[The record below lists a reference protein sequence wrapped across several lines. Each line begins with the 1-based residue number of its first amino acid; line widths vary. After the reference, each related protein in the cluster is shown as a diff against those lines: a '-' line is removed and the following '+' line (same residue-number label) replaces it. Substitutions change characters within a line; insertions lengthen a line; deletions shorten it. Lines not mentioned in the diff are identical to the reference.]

1 MNDRPA
7 DSSSLL
13 ARLDADAIE
22 HFWVAYHDYGGRAHA
37 KTLPRESFRSAVN
50 DGVVFAMANLNM
62 SADDHQSMGA
72 TLLADSGDFLAVSD
86 PRSYAIL
93 PRFPGTARCH
103 AWMRA
108 SDGSVWEGCPRTR
121 LAAAIDELRD
131 LGYSAQVALEPE
143 FYLLHALAENGTDY
157 APVNSTRMFSQAG
170 LATERVFVERV
181 VDELRAMGVTV
192 AQLGK
197 EYGPGQ
203 YEMSVR
209 HADPIRAV
217 DDYCSLKDAVRDLA
231 RDQGYVATFMPKPY
245 SHWPGCSL
253 HVHLSLWD
261 EAGERDLTA
270 SDRDEVSLSD
280 VGSWF
285 LGGILAHADALAGL
299 GSPIVNSYKRL
310 QPGSWAPANTYWGYG
325 NRSGVVRIP
334 GVGKR
339 RHLELRSPDNSAQ
352 PYLLLAG
359 LLGAGADGI
368 RRQLVPPPPFQGDIA
383 HLTAEEVE
391 RYGIDYLP
399 RSLPEAL
406 AALERD
412 EVVAAAV
419 GETALK
425 HFLIVKRH
433 ELATYETHVH
443 PWERETYLEIV

>member
-7 DSSSLL
+7 DSASLL
-13 ARLDADAIE
+13 ARLDADATE

-72 TLLADSGDFLAVSD
+72 TLLADSGDILAVPD
-86 PRSYAIL
+86 PRSYAVL
-93 PRFPGTARCH
+93 PRFPGTARRH
-103 AWMRA
+103 PWMRA
-108 SDGSVWEGCPRTR
+108 SDGAGWDGCPRTR

-143 FYLLHALAENGTDY
+143 FYLLRSFELAENGTDY
-157 APVNSTRMFSQAG
+157 TPVNSTRMFSQAG

-217 DDYCSLKDAVRDLA
+217 DDYFSLKDAVRDLA
-231 RDQGYVATFMPKPY
+231 GEQGYVATFMPKPY

-253 HVHLSLWD
+253 HVPLSLWD

-270 SDRDEVSLSD
+270 SDRDDISLSEE
-280 VGSWF
+280 GRWF
-285 LGGILAHADALAGL
+285 LGGILEHVNALTGL
-299 GSPIVNSYKRL
+299 GSPTVNSYKRL

-339 RHLELRSPDNSAQ
+339 RHLEFRSPDNTAQ
-352 PYLLLAG
+352 PYLLLTGLLAAG
-359 LLGAGADGI
+359 LDGI
-368 RRQLVPPPPFQGDIA
+368 KNQIAPPEPFHGDIG
-383 HLTAEEVE
+383 HLSAEEIE
-391 RYGIDYLP
+391 RYHIGYLP
-399 RSLPEAL
+399 RTLPDAL
-406 AALERD
+406 AALEAD
-412 EVVAAAV
+412 KVIGAAL
-419 GETALK
+419 GPEILE
-425 HFLIVKRH
+425 HFLIVKRQ
-433 ELATYETHVH
+433 ELA
-443 PWERETYLEIV
+443 

>member
-1 MNDRPA
+1 MDDRPI
-7 DSSSLL
+7 DSASLL
-13 ARLDADAIE
+13 VRLDADAIE
-22 HFWVAYHDYGGRAHA
+22 HFWVAYHDYGGRAQA
-37 KTLPRESFRSAVN
+37 KTLPRESFGSAVN

-62 SADDHQSMGA
+62 AADDHQSMGA
-72 TLLADSGDFLAVSD
+72 TLLADSGDFLAVPD
-86 PRSYAIL
+86 PRSYTVL

-108 SDGSVWEGCPRTR
+108 TDGSVWDGCPRTR
-121 LAAAIDELRD
+121 LVVAIDELRD
-131 LGYSAQVALEPE
+131 LGYSVQVALEPE
-143 FYLLHALAENGTDY
+143 FYLLHALAGPDSDY

-217 DDYCSLKDAVRDLA
+217 DDYFSLKDAVRDLA
-231 RDQGYVATFMPKPY
+231 RDQGYIATFMPKPY
-245 SHWPGCSL
+245 SHWAGCSL

-261 EAGERDLTA
+261 AAGERDLTA
-270 SDRDEVSLSD
+270 SDWDDVSLSE

-285 LGGILAHADALAGL
+285 LGGILEHADALTGI
-299 GSPIVNSYKRL
+299 GSPTVNSYKRL

-339 RHLELRSPDNSAQ
+339 RHLEFRSPDNSAQ
-352 PYLLLAG
+352 PHLLLAG

-368 RRQLVPPPPFQGDIA
+368 RRQLVPPPPFQGDIG
-383 HLTAEEVE
+383 HLTAEEVKCH
-391 RYGIDYLP
+391 GIGYLP

-425 HFLIVKRH
+425 HFLTVKRH
-433 ELATYETHVH
+433 ELAMYLTHVH